1 MKARRVAE
9 KTEEQNTEFFPCN
22 QGRRKI
28 LLNSPI
34 MKKLLLLITLGASMS
49 LQSNAQD
56 MNASPDEL
64 AKMFKMPIRIEFADT
79 NDVGR
84 GEIQRY
90 PQKNLGYLIKA
101 AAEDLWK
108 LNGKMEFETQSDM
121 KRNLDRGE
129 ARNIYLFLTKHP
141 ESKRGSEIWILNY
154 SRGDRY
160 KEGKT
165 DYQIYLPD
173 LSKRAV
179 QEFTFFDVQF
189 TMSVMQE
196 HMKHVQKNG
205 KAITPMEYFYVEA
218 AKYCKTLKAK
228 KPNIVIDQ
236 AYLSKSVDSKAIRRS
251 LRKYEH
257 SLLTTGQIN
266 SVLEE
271 SKDTLAMILVYPGK
285 FETLSNS
292 ALGEKY
298 IFWNKILVYGSDYRV
313 LGAVGNGR
321 KDNVL
326 IEIVQDDLE
335 SLLECD

>member
-1 MKARRVAE
+1 MKR
-9 KTEEQNTEFFPCN
+9 
-22 QGRRKI
+22 
-28 LLNSPI
+28 
-34 MKKLLLLITLGASMS
+34 LLLLLTFGASMS
-49 LQSNAQD
+49 LSSIAQN

-64 AKMFKMPIRIEFADT
+64 ASMFKMPLRVEFADT

-90 PQKNLGYLIKA
+90 PQNNLGYLIKA

-108 LNGKMEFETQSDM
+108 LNTKMEFEVQNDV

-141 ESKRGSEIWILNY
+141 DSKPGSIIWILNY
-154 SRGDRY
+154 TRGDKY

-196 HMKHVQKNG
+196 HMKAMQKG
-205 KAITPMEYFYVEA
+205 DKKMTPMEYFYVEA
-218 AKYCKTLKAK
+218 QKNCKTIDSK
-228 KPNIVIDQ
+228 KPNIIIDQ
-236 AYLSKSVDSKAIRRS
+236 GYLSKSVDSKAMRRAY
-251 LRKYEH
+251 RRVNH

-266 SVLEE
+266 SILEE
-271 SKDTLAMILVYPGK
+271 SKDTIALILVYPGK

-292 ALGEKY
+292 AMGEKY
-298 IFWNKILVYGSDYRV
+298 IFWNKILVYGSNYRV

-326 IEIVQDDLE
+326 IEIEQDDLE
-335 SLLECD
+335 ALVECD